1 MFITEGRT
9 EHKITLLEKSE
20 IGMDREQ
27 ATKRV
32 RGREK
37 DRKTESNRERESNR
51 DRRE

>member
-20 IGMDREQ
+20 IGKDREQ

-32 RGREK
+32 TGREK
-37 DRKTESNRERESNR
+37 DKKTERATETEENKIQR
-51 DRRE
+51 